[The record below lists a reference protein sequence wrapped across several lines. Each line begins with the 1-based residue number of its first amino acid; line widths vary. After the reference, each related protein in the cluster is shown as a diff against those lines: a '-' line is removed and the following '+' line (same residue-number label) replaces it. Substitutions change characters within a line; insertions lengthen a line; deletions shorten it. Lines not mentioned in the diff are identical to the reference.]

1 MEAAI
6 NALVQ
11 RLETVTARLESVE
24 KQLATGGP
32 APAATSTAAEGG
44 SALYVQEYED
54 LINQFIT
61 PYAESSKKI
70 APEVAQQAELVL
82 KAVNAQRDFLK
93 VASTSKKPAD
103 AVLQK
108 AIKPTS
114 DLMGKIVEVKD
125 KNRTSKFPN
134 HLATVSEGIAALG
147 WVVVAPTP
155 GPHIADMRGGSE
167 FYSNRILKEFKG
179 KDQSQVDWATSFNN
193 FLKELQNYVKKHH
206 TTGTAWNPRGGD
218 AEAAL
223 ASLGSGSA
231 STPAA
236 PAKSEEDV
244 PPPPMGAPPAPTAP
258 TPSQSSGS
266 SGPDMNA
273 VFASINKGE
282 GVTSGLKKVTAD
294 MKTKNRTDKSSVVPA
309 SAPKSTSSGAS
320 AKKSAAPAKP
330 PKLALDGNKW
340 SVEYQVG
347 NKEIIISETEVKH
360 TVYIYKCKDSV
371 IQIKGKVNAVTI
383 DDCSK
388 TAVVFEN
395 IVASF
400 EIVNCNSVE
409 VQAVGKVP
417 SFAVDKTS
425 GCQIYLSKDSIEAEI
440 VTSKSSEMNISFPD
454 ASGELV
460 ESPVP
465 EQYKSQV
472 KNGKLV
478 TEIVQHV

>member
-6 NALVQ
+6 NTLVQ
-11 RLETVTARLESVE
+11 RLETVTARLETVE
-24 KQLATGGP
+24 KQLASGGP
-32 APAATSTAAEGG
+32 APAASSSASEGG

-54 LINQFIT
+54 LINQYIT
-61 PYAESSKKI
+61 PYVELSKKI

-82 KAVNAQRDFLK
+82 KAVHAQRDFLK

-114 DLMGKIVEVKD
+114 DLMGQIVEVRD
-125 KNRTSKFPN
+125 KNRSSKFPN
-134 HLATVSEGIAALG
+134 HLATISEGIAALG
-147 WVVVAPTP
+147 WVVIDKTP
-155 GPHIADMRGGSE
+155 GPHIGDMRGGSE
-167 FYSNRILKEFKG
+167 FYSNRILKDFKG
-179 KDQSQVDWATSFNN
+179 KDQTQVDWATSYNT

-206 TTGTAWNPRGGD
+206 TTGTAWNARGGD

-223 ASLGSGSA
+223 KAVSSGS
-231 STPAA
+231 SA
-236 PAKSEEDV
+236 PAQSDDV
-244 PPPPMGAPPAPTAP
+244 PPPPTGAPPAPTAP
-258 TPSQSSGS
+258 TPTQSSSGG

-273 VFASINKGE
+273 IFASINKGE
-282 GVTSGLKKVTAD
+282 GVTSGLKKVTND
-294 MKTKNRTDKSSVVPA
+294 MKTKNRTDKVSVVPA
-309 SAPKSTSSGAS
+309 AAVKTSSGPAE
-320 AKKSAAPAKP
+320 KKAAAPAKP
-330 PKLALDGNKW
+330 SKLSLDGNKW
-340 SVEYQVG
+340 SVEYFVG
-347 NKEIIISETEVKH
+347 NKQIVISETEVRH

-371 IQIKGKVNAVTI
+371 IQIKGKVNAVTL
-383 DDCSK
+383 DDCTK

-395 IVASF
+395 IVAAF

-417 SFAVDKTS
+417 AIAIDKTS
-425 GCQIYLSKDSIEAEI
+425 GCQVYLSKESIDVEI

-454 ASGELV
+454 NTGELT